1 MEARLCTQLWATPG
15 NLKPATHYI
24 QGFVDL
30 LHSRF
35 LLLTF
40 FFSLVNRACNALMI
54 LRLALACP
62 SNLSSF
68 ISCVFGSEIV
78 SVAIVVIKMT
88 GVSSGCL
95 LNPRLLSDPGT
106 GVYQEAT
113 FLSETRPDSLI
124 AATADPTLLEPQID
138 MIKFNEVHS
147 QP

>member
-1 MEARLCTQLWATPG
+1 MEACLCTQLWATPG
-15 NLKPATHYI
+15 NLKLATYYI

-40 FFSLVNRACNALMI
+40 FFLVNRACNTLMI

-62 SNLSSF
+62 LNLSSF
-68 ISCVFGSEIV
+68 ISCVFGSGIF
-78 SVAIVVIKMT
+78 SLAIVIIKMT
-88 GVSSGCL
+88 SVSSGCL
-95 LNPRLLSDPGT
+95 LNPRLLSDPGI

-113 FLSETRPDSLI
+113 FLSETCPDSLI
-124 AATADPTLLEPQID
+124 AATADPTLLGPQID

-147 QP
+147 PP